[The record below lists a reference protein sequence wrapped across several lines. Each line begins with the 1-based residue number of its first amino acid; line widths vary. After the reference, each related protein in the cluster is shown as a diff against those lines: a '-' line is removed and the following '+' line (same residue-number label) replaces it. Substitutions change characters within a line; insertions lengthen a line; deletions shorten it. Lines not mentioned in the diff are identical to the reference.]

1 MASINVYWLM
11 KVFLIPGDTLKIT
24 LARVHHN
31 LQSVALGLT
40 KTSFGLTLLRL
51 MPGGWEAK
59 LVWAVIITMNLQFA
73 IHIVATW
80 QAICGSKDAGHIGGS
95 NCWGL
100 NQSVTFSIFSA
111 LYSAVCDF
119 ILGLLPWKMIFN
131 LQMKQSERIG
141 IAVALSMGVL
151 AGVTG
156 IMKAAQGYKL
166 MDVRSPDNMYNQAV
180 YWVWSMAEPNV
191 TVISASIPVLRGFV
205 RNVRKRTESSP
216 GAGAYVKTGDHGS
229 KFCNR
234 STVTAAKSRSEDED
248 GGSECSILDQ
258 AQTQHADG
266 LSGRGIALTTEIRVE
281 HESGQ
286 VISTNTNNGNS
297 GVAGFELQS
306 FSSPYE
312 SALQDPNLDKNSG
325 WTGDLAQN
333 PLKGLMPFEQASD
346 EERAAYADL
355 INSHDL
361 TVPSDITENRPY
373 SALLDMRHR
382 CCLMAMLLG
391 AKDLVDDDDDDD
403 DDDDKAITGA
413 EESRE
418 PVDLIDAVIR
428 RLEQDL
434 SFLRQVQSTSLRG
447 HC

>member
-1 MASINVYWLM
+1 
-11 KVFLIPGDTLKIT
+11 
-24 LARVHHN
+24 
-31 LQSVALGLT
+31 
-40 KTSFGLTLLRL
+40 
-51 MPGGWEAK
+51 
-59 LVWAVIITMNLQFA
+59 
-73 IHIVATW
+73 
-80 QAICGSKDAGHIGGS
+80 
-95 NCWGL
+95 
-100 NQSVTFSIFSA
+100 
-111 LYSAVCDF
+111 
-119 ILGLLPWKMIFN
+119 
-131 LQMKQSERIG
+131 
-141 IAVALSMGVL
+141 MGVL

-156 IMKAAQGYKL
+156 IMKAVQGYKL

-180 YWVWSMAEPNV
+180 YWAWSMAEPNV

-281 HESGQ
+281 HESGR

-306 FSSPYE
+306 FSSPAAQVASADATSPQAAPPSEPEHRRLSLDIVAKLLNLSFIYGDNLISEYE
-312 SALQDPNLDKNSG
+312 SALQDPNLDKNFG

-333 PLKGLMPFEQASD
+333 PLKGLRPFEQASD

-403 DDDDKAITGA
+403 DEASTGA

-418 PVDLIDAVIR
+418 PVDLIDAVIK

-434 SFLRQVQSTSLRG
+434 SFLRQTDPVGHGCTKKMMDDAEARLRVWP
-447 HC
+447 